1 MRVKLL
7 LYSAVLTF
15 LFSSS
20 LLFGQ
25 FEDPRIWNTQI
36 QPTGEPFV
44 VPPSHINYIHPNKL
58 PKIVPTPLGTATVG
72 ISVRVHP
79 SNFTQ
84 SEVPIQKHPTDPNTL
99 FGSSNSV
106 RISPF
111 FISEGVYVTNDGG
124 LTWHGSDTCKTTPVG
139 GHGGDPAPAI
149 DAAGRFYMTFLDGGF
164 NGLKAAYSTDG
175 GSNWSSIINIITGSQ
190 DKNHTVVD
198 NQPNS
203 PYFGRVYATWSRFT
217 ASAPPI
223 AVSYSTNS
231 GVNWSSPVNINTPP
245 ANHYAQGCNGA
256 IGPNGEVYV
265 AWQSPILGSPYTGDF
280 MGFGKSTD
288 GGVTWTVNNNIYDC
302 NGIRGFL
309 FATSIRV
316 NDFPWMGVDTSGG
329 SRNGWI
335 YIVHA
340 EKNLAPAGSDPDII
354 LHRST
359 DGGTT
364 WSAGIRVNQD
374 ALNNGAEQYM
384 PALVVSG
391 DDGAVNVVYYD
402 ARNLSNDSASVYLAR
417 SLDGGDS
424 WTEIE
429 VSDHHFKPKSIPG
442 LAGGYQGDYIG
453 VTESNG
459 TIWPYWAD
467 DKTGIYQAW
476 TAPVTFGDPCPV
488 GAPSNPNPVSGAN
501 DVSINLP
508 QISWTNGVNATTT
521 TLYFGTDPGS
531 MPIVQSGS
539 LFSSWD
545 ITSLPLSYGTTYYW
559 RVINEDGTCGTAGP
573 TWSFTTEQDPNLLV
587 IFNDDFEAGSGNW
600 NITNDG
606 GNCVWQIIP
615 LGSRSY
621 TMPSTAAGNVF
632 AADADL
638 CGSGTTTNTTA
649 TLITPVD
656 ATGYNTVWIEFDNDW
671 QAIDNADFAYI
682 DVSTDGG
689 STWTNVLT
697 FDETDVRASHE
708 NIDISAQAHLTN
720 FLVRLRS
727 VQPGW
732 DWWWAIDNFQ
742 VWASDPVPVE
752 LTSFTGSIKEKGVEL
767 NWSTATELN
776 NQGFEIEKK
785 VNGQFQKIGYVPGFG
800 TTTEIKNYSY
810 LDTKFETGKNIYRLK
825 QIDFGGVFE
834 YSNEVDVEVNVP
846 LEFSLEQNFPNPFNP
861 TTTIKYSIADEGF
874 VNLTVFNLLGEKVAT
889 LISKNMKPGRYT
901 VDFDANN
908 LSTGIYVYRLDSGKN
923 TSIKK
928 MILMK

>member
-7 LYSAVLTF
+7 LYSVMLAF
-15 LFSSS
+15 LFTTS
-20 LLFGQ
+20 LVFAQ
-25 FEDPRIWNTQI
+25 FEDPRVWNTQV

-44 VPPSHINYIHPNKL
+44 VPPTHINYVHPNKT
-58 PKIVPTPLGTATVG
+58 PKLIQTPLGLTTVNP
-72 ISVRVHP
+72 SVRVHP

-84 SEVPIQKHPTDPNTL
+84 SEVPIQKHPTDPNIL
-99 FGSSNSV
+99 FASSNSV

-111 FISEGVYVTNDGG
+111 FISEGVYVTSDGG
-124 LTWHGSDTCKTTPVG
+124 LTWFGSDTCKTTPVT

-149 DAAGRFYMTFLDGGF
+149 DAAGRFYMSYLDGSY
-164 NGLKAAYSTDG
+164 NGLKAAYSTNLG
-175 GSNWSSIINIITGSQ
+175 ISWSSQTFIITGSQ

-198 NQPNS
+198 NQPGS
-203 PYFGRVYATWSRFT
+203 PYFGRVYVTWSRFT
-217 ASAPPI
+217 AASPPTSI
-223 AVSYSTNS
+223 SYSTNS
-231 GVNWSSPVNINTPP
+231 GVSWSAAVNINTPP
-245 ANHYAQGCNGA
+245 SGHYSQGCNGA

-265 AWQSPILGSPYTGDF
+265 AWQSPILGAPYTGDF

-309 FATSIRV
+309 FASSIRV

-364 WSAGIRVNQD
+364 WSSGIRVNQD
-374 ALNNGAEQYM
+374 ASNNGAEQYM

-402 ARNLSNDSASVYLAR
+402 ARNLSNDSATVYLAR

-424 WTEIE
+424 WIEVE
-429 VSDHHFKPKSIPG
+429 VSDHHFKPKPISG

-488 GAPSNPNPVSGAN
+488 GAPTDPNPVSGAN
-501 DVSINLP
+501 DISINLA
-508 QISWTNGVNATTT
+508 QISWTNGANATTT
-521 TLYFGTDPGS
+521 TLYFGTDAGS
-531 MPIVQSGS
+531 LPIVQSGS
-539 LFSSWD
+539 LFDAWN
-545 ITSLPLSYGTTYYW
+545 ITPLPLTYGTTYYW
-559 RVINEDGTCGTAGP
+559 RVINENDTCGVGGP
-573 TWSFTTEQDPNLLV
+573 IWSFTTEQDPNLLV
-587 IFNDDFEAGSGNW
+587 LFEDDFESGSGNW
-600 NITNDG
+600 TITNNG
-606 GNCVWQIIP
+606 GTCVWDIFSIA
-615 LGSRSY
+615 SRSY
-621 TMPSTAAGNVF
+621 TMPSTALGNAL
-632 AADADL
+632 AADVDF
-638 CGSGTTTNTTA
+638 CGPGTTINSTA
-649 TLITPVD
+649 TLTNMVD
-656 ATGYNTVWIEFDNDW
+656 ATNYNQVWIEFDNDFR
-671 QAIDNADFAYI
+671 ILGADVCKMDI
-682 DVSTDGG
+682 SIDGG
-689 STWTNVLT
+689 TNWTNIFTWTTENRNT
-697 FDETDVRASHE
+697 HE
-708 NIDISAQAHLTN
+708 NYDITSIAAQQQI
-720 FLVRLRS
+720 LVRLTS
-727 VQPGW
+727 IQPGW

-742 VWASDPVPVE
+742 VWASDLVPVE
-752 LTSFTGSIKEKGVEL
+752 LTSFTGSVKEKGVEL

-785 VNGQFQKIGYVPGFG
+785 VNGQFTKIGYVPGFG
-800 TTTEIKNYSY
+800 TTTEIRNYSY
-810 LDTKFETGKNIYRLK
+810 LDSKFETGKNIYRLK
-825 QIDFGGVFE
+825 QIDFGGTFE
-834 YSNEVDVEVNVP
+834 YSNEVEVEVNIP
-846 LEFSLEQNFPNPFNP
+846 LEFALEQNFPNPFNP
-861 TTTIKYSIADEGF
+861 TTTIKYSIAEEGF
-874 VNLTVFNLLGEKVAT
+874 VNLTIFNLLGEKVAA
-889 LISKNMKPGRYT
+889 LVSRNMKPGRYT
-901 VDFDANN
+901 VDFDASS

-923 TSIKK
+923 TSVKK